1 MRGVCS
7 SEYKREVQWNIYY
20 IAMNLSRKVH
30 YMAIFLGGCVVS
42 SRDWQLITDELN
54 AKKRELNLYGEV
66 KWSKVTKNYLN
77 KYIELVD
84 LFFSFIKTGKVKI
97 RIMFQNNKDEQSECD
112 TERPSDRYLRQY
124 YLFIKNAFG
133 LKHLKSEKPIYLRI
147 YLDRL
152 PNDKEKR
159 IKFRQMLMAMPHTVG
174 FTDSPIIIRNGD
186 VAEIRSHEHA
196 ILQCMDI
203 ILGSMYF
210 RLNNLHLAIPEG
222 LKQRGKRTVAKESLF
237 NHILENIKEMM
248 PDFDVSET
256 TGGYDDEVPECYWNH
271 SYRHWRIVQD

>member
-1 MRGVCS
+1 
-7 SEYKREVQWNIYY
+7 
-20 IAMNLSRKVH
+20 
-30 YMAIFLGGCVVS
+30 MAIFLGGCVVS

-237 NHILENIKEMM
+237 NHILENINEIM
-248 PDFDVSET
+248 PDFDISET